1 MNRVVRSAVTAL
13 VLLAVGGGC
22 VPKSKPIRGAWT
34 LDEGNA
40 TPIVM
45 TFHENGTY
53 VVESIVATFS
63 VRQEG
68 SFTQTGSWLYMN
80 PTKVVASDKR
90 LQAEYDKLN
99 LSPFRAQT
107 KWQGEDVVR
116 LTSPEDKR
124 SKVMRRRKQKSR

>member
-1 MNRVVRSAVTAL
+1 MKRVVLCWIVVGVVLAL
-13 VLLAVGGGC
+13 GGGC
-22 VPKSKPIRGAWT
+22 VPKSKPIRGAWM

-40 TPIVM
+40 TPVVM

-53 VVESIVATFS
+53 VVDSTVATFS

-68 SFTQTGSWLYMN
+68 SFSQTGSWLYMS

-90 LQAEYDKLN
+90 LQAEYDKLH

-107 KWQGEDVVR
+107 KWQGEDVIR

-124 SKVMRRRKQKSR
+124 SKVMRRRK